1 MLIIMH
7 QGFNFLE
14 FVTTIPGSMIFI
26 FLVATFT
33 ALVSALLTKW
43 LVDTAEIERKQRQ
56 IKAHKEEKEK
66 IIELADVDVNK
77 YRKERKRWER
87 KDAMI
92 KKTEQRMG
100 LQRMKPTC
108 VTVVPFMII
117 LGVFNVIYA
126 NSWQVAISPMNPD
139 LIPLLGQMI
148 SPANGPYLN
157 FIGWYMLCSL
167 TMNSLIQRLLKIQT
181 QTSGGQLG
189 QMFSGQKAKALEFPN
204 I

>member
-1 MLIIMH
+1 MMH
-7 QGFNFLE
+7 QGFNIITFI
-14 FVTTIPGSMIFI
+14 TTIPGSMIFI

-66 IIELADVDVNK
+66 IIELADIDVNK

-87 KDAMI
+87 KDVMI

-108 VTVVPFMII
+108 VTMVPFMVI
-117 LGVFNVIYA
+117 LGIFNIIYQ

-139 LIPLLGQMI
+139 LIPMLGPMI
-148 SPANGPYLN
+148 SPAEGAYLN

-204 I
+204 V